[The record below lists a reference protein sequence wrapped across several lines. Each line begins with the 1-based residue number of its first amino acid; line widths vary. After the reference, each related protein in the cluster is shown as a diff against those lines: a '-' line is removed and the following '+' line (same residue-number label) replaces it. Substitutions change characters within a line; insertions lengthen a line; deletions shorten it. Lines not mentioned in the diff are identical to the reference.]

1 MPLGRANRDPFPSM
15 MPSALRSPSLLG
27 RASVLA
33 FVAVLVMT
41 VGCAPRGPN
50 RPAPAAEPVTFVK
63 LAPRVGRV
71 AIEEHSIEFRLE
83 GEARPEGRAANRVRS
98 KSTQRERRREEILA
112 VFERIVTK
120 KKITFERIEHSEDR
134 NGSEVTAPKSP
145 LVGRSYVVELK
156 QSEPI
161 FTDALGAPVSDVEK
175 RELSRRLANFG
186 KPDPFLESLPDGPVQ
201 PGWPASGIA
210 AGFLELFEPADEASL
225 EGPDIANVDVRY
237 AGVRDEPQG
246 RCGVFAFTLAIQMA
260 GEPRLGL
267 DLKGEFLVRVSDS
280 APIALEARGPA
291 HLVGLQVVEGVNVQ
305 MRGAGEMIGSFRVTY
320 L

>member
-1 MPLGRANRDPFPSM
+1 MIPVP
-15 MPSALRSPSLLG
+15 RSPSLLE
-27 RASVLA
+27 RASA
-33 FVAVLVMT
+33 VACAALT
-41 VGCAPRGPN
+41 VAALGCAPRQPS

-63 LAPRVGRV
+63 VVPRVGRV
-71 AIEEHSIEFRLE
+71 AIEEHSIEFRLDS
-83 GEARPEGRAANRVRS
+83 EARPEGRAATWIRS
-98 KSTQRERRREEILA
+98 KSEQRERRREEVLA
-112 VFERIVTK
+112 VFDRIVTK
-120 KKITFERIEHSEDR
+120 KKVTFERIEHSESR
-134 NGSEVTAPKSP
+134 NGSEVKAPASP
-145 LVGRSYVVELK
+145 LAGRSYVAEVK
-156 QSEPI
+156 QSEPF

-175 RELSRRLANFG
+175 RELSRRFANLG
-186 KPDPFLESLPDGPVQ
+186 KPDPFLEGLPDGPVQ

-210 AGFLELFEPADEASL
+210 RGFLELFEPADEASL

-260 GEPRLGL
+260 GEPRLVL

-280 APIALEARGPA
+280 APIGLEARGPA

-305 MRGAGEMIGSFRVTY
+305 MRGAGEMTGSFRVTY